1 MKKCEK
7 HLQSC
12 HNRKKSGQRNRKS
25 KRIKR
30 LPMGILLIV
39 FGIMVLP
46 LCMLAADSL
55 MGKQELLETCGAV
68 LAGAPGAA
76 KFRFFPTYPT
86 LQAYVR
92 LLLDSPEYFTA
103 FWNSAF
109 QTAAVLLGQL
119 LTAVPAAWAFAQLRF
134 PGKRVLWFL
143 YMLLMILPF
152 QVTMVSGYLV
162 LHTMQLMD
170 TRWAV
175 ILPGIFSTLPVFIL
189 KKTFAAIPREL
200 IEAAQIDGAG
210 NLRIFLQI
218 GIPLGKSGIFSIL
231 ILGFLE
237 SWNAIEQPMTYLRT
251 KSLWPLPLYL
261 PQMGNTEAAL
271 VFAASVV
278 TLLPAALFFF
288 CGQDYL
294 EQGIV
299 ASGVEKG
306 DRR

>member
-1 MKKCEK
+1 MMEK
-7 HLQSC
+7 RK
-12 HNRKKSGQRNRKS
+12 RKKQDGIRK
-25 KRIKR
+25 KLEKWI
-30 LPMGILLIV
+30 LELFLLAALGITA
-39 FGIMVLP
+39 LP

-68 LAGAPGAA
+68 LAGAQGAA
-76 KFRFFPTYPT
+76 DFRFFPTYPT

-103 FWNSAF
+103 FWNSVF
-109 QTAAVLLGQL
+109 QTAGILLGQL
-119 LTAVPAAWAFAQLRF
+119 LVAVPAAWSFARLRF

-162 LHTMQLMD
+162 LHTAHLMD

-189 KKTFAAIPREL
+189 KKTFAAIPGE
-200 IEAAQIDGAG
+200 IVEAAQIDGAG

-218 GIPLGKSGIFSIL
+218 GIPLGKPGIFSIF

-261 PQMGNTEAAL
+261 PQMGNTEIAL
-271 VFAASVV
+271 IFAASVV
-278 TLLPAALFFF
+278 TLLPAVLFFF

-299 ASGVEKG
+299 ASGVEKS
-306 DRR
+306 DRIP